1 MKAKLPKLRR
11 SDCPINIMMEMLGDA
26 WSLLIVRDMM
36 FFGATRFNELMN
48 AREKIA
54 TNILADRLQKLE
66 SAEIIWKRR
75 DPADA
80 RKFIYG
86 LTEKGADLAPILAEM
101 MIWSHHYEDAD
112 IPQAVIKTI
121 KADREAFVAQIKAK
135 LLQAG

>member
-1 MKAKLPKLRR
+1 MNTPILKPRR
-11 SDCPINIMMEMLGDA
+11 SACPINLMLEVLGDA

-36 FFGATRFNELMN
+36 FFGATRFSELMG

-75 DPADA
+75 DPSDA

-86 LTEKGADLAPILAEM
+86 LTEKGVDLAPILAEVVL
-101 MIWSHHYEDAD
+101 WSYQYEDTD
-112 IPQAVIKTI
+112 IPLDVVNAI
-121 KADREAFVAQIKAK
+121 KADRGAFVAQIKTK
-135 LLQAG
+135 LLAG

>member
-1 MKAKLPKLRR
+1 MKAKLPKFRR
-11 SDCPINIMMEMLGDA
+11 SDCPINIMLEMLGDS

-54 TNILADRLQKLE
+54 SNILADRLQKLE

-75 DPADA
+75 DPTDA

-86 LTEKGADLAPILAEM
+86 LTEKGADLAPILAEVM
-101 MIWSHHYEDAD
+101 LWSHQYQDAD
-112 IPQAVIKTI
+112 IPQDVINAI
-121 KADREAFVAQIKAK
+121 KADRGAFVAHIKAK

>member
-1 MKAKLPKLRR
+1 ML
-11 SDCPINIMMEMLGDA
+11 EVLGDA

-36 FFGATRFNELMN
+36 FFGATRFSELMG

-75 DPADA
+75 DPSDA

-86 LTEKGADLAPILAEM
+86 LTEKGVDLAPILAEVVL
-101 MIWSHHYEDAD
+101 WSYQYEDTD
-112 IPQAVIKTI
+112 IPLDVVNAI
-121 KADREAFVAQIKAK
+121 KADRGAFVAQIKTK
-135 LLQAG
+135 LLAG